1 MKIGLPEKCKKCGYK
16 IDVGG
21 HLDPRDDRLSKCS
34 ECGSTDIRL
43 VDVGGINIK
52 VDGINE
58 DTIVHVVKELAKS
71 VNVYDIFAFLA
82 KQGQNKDTSKN
93 DKLDIGDK

>member
-1 MKIGLPEKCKKCGYK
+1 MELVCRKCGYK

-21 HLDPRDDRLSKCS
+21 NLDPNYEGKKVCS
-34 ECGSTDIRL
+34 ECGSTDVRL

-58 DTIVHVVKELAKS
+58 DTIVHVIKELAKN
-71 VNVYDIFAFLA
+71 VNVYDVFSFLA
-82 KQGQNKDTSKN
+82 NQGQGKKKDKN
-93 DKLDIGDK
+93 DELDLGGK

>member
-1 MKIGLPEKCKKCGYK
+1 MELVCRKCGYK

-21 HLDPRDDRLSKCS
+21 NLDPSDERLSKCS
-34 ECGSTDIRL
+34 ECGSTDIKL

-58 DTIVHVVKELAKS
+58 DTIVHVIKELAKN
-71 VNVYDIFAFLA
+71 VNVYDIFSFLA
-82 KQGQNKDTSKN
+82 KQGQGKKKDE
-93 DKLDIGDK
+93 DDELDLGGK

>member
-1 MKIGLPEKCKKCGYK
+1 MELVCRKCGYK

-21 HLDPRDDRLSKCS
+21 NLDPQDERLLRCS
-34 ECGSTDIRL
+34 ECNSTDVKL

-58 DTIVHVVKELAKS
+58 DTIVNVIKELAKN
-71 VNVYDIFAFLA
+71 VNVYDVFAFLA
-82 KQGQNKDTSKN
+82 KQGQGKDK
-93 DKLDIGDK
+93 DKDDELDLGGK

>member
-1 MKIGLPEKCKKCGYK
+1 MEFVCRDCGYK

-21 HLDPRDDRLSKCS
+21 NLDPKDERLSKCS
-34 ECGSTDIRL
+34 ECGGTNVKL

-58 DTIVHVVKELAKS
+58 ETIVNVIKELAKN
-71 VNVYDIFAFLA
+71 VNVYDIFSFLA
-82 KQGQNKDTSKN
+82 KQGQVKDKDSDDN
-93 DKLDIGDK
+93 LESR